1 FSTLQLSLTHHVAGI
16 SLMEVMKSVSPV
28 LLISSG
34 GGVIANIIVDRLLAI
49 SDLWIE
55 PIVTIFLFIC
65 IYGIIACLILRPQ
78 YQMLLT
84 AIRAYRKP
92 GEVY

>member
-1 FSTLQLSLTHHVAGI
+1 
-16 SLMEVMKSVSPV
+16 MEVMKAVLPV

-34 GGVIANIIVDRLLAI
+34 GGVIANIIVDRLLVI
-49 SDLWIE
+49 SDPWIE

-84 AIRAYRKP
+84 VIRARRKP
-92 GEVY
+92 GEAY